1 MKTSME
7 NQYKAV
13 SALWALLGILFLIG
27 ALAMFVMRDNM
38 PQVPRADIA
47 YIGFLLLGAVF
58 LIVAVSVYYMAKD
71 KNAVIQ
77 ENDERGRMI
86 SGKAGSLAFVVQT
99 VLVSSALFLLC
110 FMGFATVPVMIALIF
125 LIVVSIFVYLVSV
138 FYYNQK
144 M

>member
-77 ENDERGRMI
+77 ENDERKDDFGK
-86 SGKAGSLAFVVQT
+86 SGEFSVCGSDGSREQCAFFALLHGLCNCACYDCFNVFDCGEHFC
-99 VLVSSALFLLC
+99 VSGFGFLL
-110 FMGFATVPVMIALIF
+110 
-125 LIVVSIFVYLVSV
+125 
-138 FYYNQK
+138 
-144 M
+144 

>member
-58 LIVAVSVYYMAKD
+58 LIVAVSVYYM
-71 KNAVIQ
+71 
-77 ENDERGRMI
+77 EG
-86 SGKAGSLAFVVQT
+86 
-99 VLVSSALFLLC
+99 
-110 FMGFATVPVMIALIF
+110 
-125 LIVVSIFVYLVSV
+125 
-138 FYYNQK
+138 
-144 M
+144 